1 MGKNLKSLIT
11 RFVRQAG
18 FDLRRYRPGSSE
30 AAQLMK
36 MLSTHR
42 INLVFDVGANA
53 GHFGQFLRD
62 AGFHGHIV
70 SFEPLSIAWKKLFE
84 ARRKDPR
91 WEAAPRTA
99 IGSQNG
105 EIEINVAQNSVSSSI
120 LPMKKAHA
128 EAAPESSYI
137 GIERVPLRRLDSVAT
152 DYLHPHSVVFLKVDT
167 QGYED
172 QVLKGAESILDRIV
186 GIQLELS
193 TVPLYAGQLLYDD
206 FFALLKP
213 LGFELWAVCPVL
225 VDPQSGRLLQLD
237 ATFFRCTEKKEQ
249 A

>member
-1 MGKNLKSLIT
+1 MG
-11 RFVRQAG
+11 FE
-18 FDLRRYRPGSSE
+18 LRIYRPGSSE
-30 AAQLMK
+30 TAQLMK
-36 MLSTHR
+36 TLAEHR

-53 GHFGQFLRD
+53 GHFGRFLRD
-62 AGFHGHIV
+62 AGYLGRIV
-70 SFEPLSIAWKKLFE
+70 SFEPLSAAWNLL
-84 ARRKDPR
+84 RKASYNDPH

-105 EIEINVAQNSVSSSI
+105 EIEINVAQNAVSSSI
-120 LPMKKAHA
+120 LPMHTAHVV
-128 EAAPESSYI
+128 AAHESKYI
-137 GIERVPLRRLDSVAT
+137 GVERVPLRRLDSVAAA
-152 DYLHPHSVVFLKVDT
+152 YIQPHSVAFLKVDT